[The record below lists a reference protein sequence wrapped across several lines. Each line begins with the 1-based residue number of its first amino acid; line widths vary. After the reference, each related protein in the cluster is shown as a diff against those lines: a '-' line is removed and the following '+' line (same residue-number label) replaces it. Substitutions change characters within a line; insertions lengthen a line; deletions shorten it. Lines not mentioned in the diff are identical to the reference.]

1 MTKEVGDYRRAV
13 GAGIR
18 EESRPWQGYSMRN
31 HNAAVARVGGGWGR
45 SHIFATG
52 EERKQES
59 NS

>member
-1 MTKEVGDYRRAV
+1 MTKEVGDYRRAMV

-52 EERKQES
+52 EEARE
-59 NS
+59 